1 MLDVKE
7 TTMLKSTT
15 IVAGIALS
23 LAAATA
29 SAATRWENAHPRRD
43 EINDRLATQ
52 SHRISGQIGH

>member
-1 MLDVKE
+1 
-7 TTMLKSTT
+7 MLKSTT